1 MNKEVNFEIAKLL
14 KEKGFNLP
22 TRSYRQKSAV
32 IGSEKILPLV
42 SVEEPYDWNNYS
54 SEVPYYSMPIIAE
67 VVMWLYEKHGIWIS
81 VGGDDNKTFKY
92 ELHIWSYYE
101 PEKTLRQGHV
111 KLGDTLFDVYSQPY
125 KTSTEAYEAAIKYTL
140 ESLI

>member
-1 MNKEVNFEIAKLL
+1 MNKEVNFEIAELL

-54 SEVPYYSMPIIAE
+54 SEVPYYSMPTIAE

-81 VGGDDNKTFKY
+81 VTKDWDVGKC
-92 ELHIWSYYE
+92 
-101 PEKTLRQGHV
+101 
-111 KLGDTLFDVYSQPY
+111 LGFESIIDTNDGFINTETYNSP
-125 KTSTEAYEAAIKYTL
+125 TEAYEAAITYCL
-140 ESLI
+140 ENKIQGGNK

>member
-1 MNKEVNFEIAKLL
+1 MNKEVNFEIAELL

-32 IGSEKILPLV
+32 IGSEKILSLV

-54 SEVPYYSMPIIAE
+54 SEVPYYSMPTIAE
-67 VVMWLYEKHGIWIS
+67 VVMWLYEKHGVWIS
-81 VGGDDNKTFKY
+81 VSDAGGFGYMIQFMKIDGDSTIESLY
-92 ELHIWSYYE
+92 EYDS
-101 PEKTLRQGHV
+101 P
-111 KLGDTLFDVYSQPY
+111 
-125 KTSTEAYEAAIKYTL
+125 TEAYEAAIIYTL